1 MNLFRDTLLLRQ
13 RDPQRLD
20 CRSLA
25 EIKLLARSGKKFY
38 LRFFFFFLRGTVS
51 LVQVN
56 GSTSANEVA
65 YMLARSSTGIVFMV
79 VSMNL

>member
-38 LRFFFFFLRGTVS
+38 LRFFFFFFLRGTVY
-51 LVQVN
+51 LFKLN
-56 GSTSANEVA
+56 F
-65 YMLARSSTGIVFMV
+65 IKI
-79 VSMNL
+79 

>member
-38 LRFFFFFLRGTVS
+38 LRFFFFWRGTVS

-65 YMLARSSTGIVFMV
+65 YMLARSTTGIVFMV